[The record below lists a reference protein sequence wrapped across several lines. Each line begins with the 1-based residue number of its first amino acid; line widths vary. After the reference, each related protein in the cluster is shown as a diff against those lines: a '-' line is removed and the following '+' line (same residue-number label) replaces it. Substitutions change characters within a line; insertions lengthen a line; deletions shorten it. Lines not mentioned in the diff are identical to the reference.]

1 MDDLNKLS
9 IKEFENLKDNLVIES
24 QPKEKT
30 YEPNKKFPIKKV
42 LIAKFCREQWL
53 FSQLYGKGSK
63 NVSFNT
69 LFTQVVIKNDAD
81 VTKKLING
89 PYETRMPISLNR
101 KDKYKFVVKVL
112 LDNSFTVQSGK
123 VLYQAGFSYMM
134 LRKKKRVW
142 RSTRWLVLKTFRDVV
157 IVWLIKY
164 GFKKYTYDMLKE
176 EI

>member
-1 MDDLNKLS
+1 M
-9 IKEFENLKDNLVIES
+9 
-24 QPKEKT
+24 
-30 YEPNKKFPIKKV
+30 
-42 LIAKFCREQWL
+42 
-53 FSQLYGKGSK
+53 
-63 NVSFNT
+63 SFNT

-134 LRKKKRVW
+134 LRKKKRV
-142 RSTRWLVLKTFRDVV
+142 
-157 IVWLIKY
+157 
-164 GFKKYTYDMLKE
+164 
-176 EI
+176 